1 MQPTFSE
8 IKAAAKSSLKHR
20 WPEAIAVSLVL
31 MATSLLSTVI
41 QQVLMSVFRIN
52 VTWSLFTT
60 EGIPAYSVAA
70 GIGIIAFSVIFS
82 LAVIVPLAFGVM
94 RWFWL
99 VTGGS
104 DPTVGEIFHYFSSAK
119 VFFKTLGLSV
129 SLYWRII
136 VGTIVCFAPYIAV
149 RVLTSP
155 ELYNRLGV
163 TMPLVMDSLNSL
175 ASIFRVL
182 GLIAVL
188 LWMSIYL
195 FCYAVVFTEPQLSV
209 RGSIKRSIAVSKGF
223 RFSSVC
229 FLFSFFGW
237 WLAGI
242 LVLPL
247 LFTVPYVFA
256 SFAVYGR
263 EVYRSNNRTAKAEV

>member
-31 MATSLLSTVI
+31 MATSLLNTVI

-155 ELYNRLGV
+155 ELYNR
-163 TMPLVMDSLNSL
+163 
-175 ASIFRVL
+175 
-182 GLIAVL
+182 
-188 LWMSIYL
+188 
-195 FCYAVVFTEPQLSV
+195 
-209 RGSIKRSIAVSKGF
+209 IKRSIAVSKGF